1 MMDISIKD
9 CRRALQFA
17 LAHHRKGFP
26 FIAQRSWI
34 VVSEPL
40 EVRGKNWISGELVL
54 RRPEKVAFTAAA
66 RKLIADEVIKVNPRA
81 FPAEISSQECLKAI
95 EFAGELSITHRG
107 ETLHVT
113 ELVVRKSRWWC
124 GDCRLSPAKQRL
136 LTQAAREALSFEQHV
151 SAFSK
156 AEQDRRYRIWRK
168 VVGIGQRMNRG

>member
-34 VVSEPL
+34 VVTEPL

-66 RKLIADEVIKVNPRA
+66 RKLIADEVIKVNPWA

-95 EFAGELSITHRG
+95 EFAGELSITHLG

-113 ELVVRKSRWWC
+113 ELVVRNSRWWC
-124 GDCRLSPAKQRL
+124 GDCRLSPAKQRCSPRPPVKL
-136 LTQAAREALSFEQHV
+136 SASSSTSRPSPRPNRTAATGSGARS
-151 SAFSK
+151 
-156 AEQDRRYRIWRK
+156 
-168 VVGIGQRMNRG
+168 